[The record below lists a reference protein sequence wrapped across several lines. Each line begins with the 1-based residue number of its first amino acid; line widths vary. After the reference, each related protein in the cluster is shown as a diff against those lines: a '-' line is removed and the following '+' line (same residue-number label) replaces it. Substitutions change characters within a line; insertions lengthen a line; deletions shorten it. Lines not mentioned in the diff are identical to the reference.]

1 MELKIALSTRLWVS
15 STSWNYIKHLVP
27 ATSNTSNNKA
37 LSPWSSSL
45 PGVASTRRVTEKMGQ
60 CLVMTYELVCNEVL
74 RKFQEY
80 HRDKSGVH
88 GTRSSHQDPFRSQ
101 DGSRVSKPGHL
112 GGHRTNSI
120 YEAMKAENHRMT
132 EE

>member
-1 MELKIALSTRLWVS
+1 
-15 STSWNYIKHLVP
+15 
-27 ATSNTSNNKA
+27 
-37 LSPWSSSL
+37 
-45 PGVASTRRVTEKMGQ
+45 MGQ

-101 DGSRVSKPGHL
+101 DDSRVSKPGHL

-132 EE
+132 EELITFIIPQSTLIQPSLVSPQPLKEHK